1 MLIIGNHTPTRI
13 TYNNSNIAIFP
24 DWSFAGNATY
34 LPLIIEYLISYSQIT
49 NHLPSVRCR
58 NRRIERHSLPMPW
71 RQRHQNP
78 PPTTGDRQRNNVR
91 NQNQIPVC
99 YPGAITQNRR
109 ESVRQQLPRIR
120 REMINYTIITHQCRI
135 WTPQP
140 LPLRRRR
147 VRQLLAHQLRTFQ
160 AGTPPHPISLVPLH
174 LRLRPPDVG

>member
-1 MLIIGNHTPTRI
+1 VLPDNVTHLPTPSSRKSGFVSSQ
-13 TYNNSNIAIFP
+13 NNSLMRP
-24 DWSFAGNATY
+24 VSKKPRRH
-34 LPLIIEYLISYSQIT
+34 PL
-49 NHLPSVRCR
+49 R
-58 NRRIERHSLPMPW
+58 NEPGFPMPW